1 MPGDEPQQ
9 ILMTQQKLLLFL
21 GLGLVLCLVLP
32 AQAYL
37 VPNATTGLLD
47 QTGCYL
53 GVYLGGNAYS
63 SGPDSSHETWIPD
76 PAAFT
81 AASGKTHRLFSRYVS
96 LENVLNA
103 NENRDGK
110 TTAAWAAGIIADHDA
125 VPVIFLVPWDS
136 GLSLSHTY
144 PDGKTAQQHIDLFA
158 EELKPLTEH
167 GDTIMIV
174 FGHEMESQDVAK
186 QNPSAFIAMFQ
197 YAAGKFHA
205 AGCQM
210 VWCTNINDNPFTGD
224 QKIQWW
230 PGSENP
236 YHTIIE
242 PGNSSV
248 DWVAQTRYHF
258 WWGANTFTGLKGEY
272 QPHPEQAWYNYF
284 GETLGFP
291 LMFAETAG
299 QKPAPYQP
307 GPYWDPDPHDNTT
320 QEFSTQWIPSLYN
333 AHNLK
338 TNYPLIK
345 AVIWFDTF
353 KYNDN
358 GQPEQNYLIPPG
370 TWNPSKGSVQPLSG
384 PLYTSLISDPYFI
397 GSTSLGDP
405 DPLPVAAF
413 TTDPEA
419 GPAPLLV
426 QFADTSGNDP
436 TSWHWD
442 FGTGSSSAL
451 QHPQY
456 IYPVP
461 GVYTVTLTATN
472 TFGNDSTS
480 RDITVTIGPVLPPV
494 AAFGAYPVSGTAPL
508 AVQFTDT
515 SQNAPESWHWDF
527 GDGSTATEQ
536 NPVHTYVTP
545 GRYSVNLT
553 VSNRG
558 GSDSLEKSG
567 LVSVDAPVPPLPHSF
582 SGTITINGSPGPVN
596 TTITAQVTGGGGT
609 LVTTEAGT
617 YGGDGARLTVQ
628 GWIQDGWPITFFADG
643 IPVECRDVALGG
655 DWVGSYPYTA
665 GSHTPL
671 DLRLTGESPAP
682 VANFT
687 ADPTSGPAPL
697 IVQFTD
703 TSLHNPASWSWDF
716 GDGTTST
723 TQHPVHT
730 YTVPG
735 YYTVNLTA
743 TNDAGSTIISRED
756 YIHVRIIIG
765 GDRGYFRIICN
776 EDGAAVW
783 FDQTPKGLTEN
794 GTLIVP
800 VYLTTLHYQTYTV
813 AKDGFTTVTG
823 DLPVYP
829 AKDETVDIPVT
840 LHPVPPAGF
849 SFINASTGNVGGII
863 QPTGLVE
870 VPAGGSQNFTL
881 TPASGYTFDRLLV
894 DGTQVPSVYT
904 YSFQNVTSNH
914 TIVVFFRI
922 TGGGGGGGGGGSG
935 GYVVP
940 VATLTTI
947 PTTIPTPV
955 TGEGDNASVPV
966 TPTPDATALPTL
978 VPEETTPV
986 PTTIAPAPSIWSS
999 SPLAWMIPVALLILI
1014 LAGLAYYSYRK
1025 EQETGPDEE
1034 K

>member
-1 MPGDEPQQ
+1 MHIMPRDKPQPISMPQQ
-9 ILMTQQKLLLFL
+9 RLLLFL
-21 GLGLVLCLVLP
+21 GVILVLCLALP
-32 AQAYL
+32 AQGYPI
-37 VPNATTGLLD
+37 PNATTGLLN

-63 SGPDSSHETWIPD
+63 QGPDSGHETWIPD
-76 PAAFT
+76 PAAFNV
-81 AASGKTHRLFSRYVS
+81 ASGKTHRLFSRYVS
-96 LENVLNA
+96 LQNVLNA

-110 TTAAWAAGIIADHDA
+110 TAAAWAAGIIADHDA

-136 GLSLSHTY
+136 ALSLSHTY

-236 YHTIIE
+236 YHAVSS
-242 PGNSSV
+242 PGKTSV

-258 WWGANTFTGLKGEY
+258 WWGANTFSGLKGEF

-299 QKPAPYQP
+299 QKPAPYTPNQ
-307 GPYWDPDPHDNTT
+307 YWDPDPHDNTT
-320 QEFSTQWIPSLYN
+320 QEFSTQWIPSLYD
-333 AHNLK
+333 AHNLE

-370 TWNPSKGSVQPLSG
+370 TWNPSTGSVQPLSG

-397 GSTSLGDP
+397 GSTGVGDP
-405 DPLPVAAF
+405 ITPPAAAF
-413 TTDPEA
+413 
-419 GPAPLLV
+419 
-426 QFADTSGNDP
+426 S
-436 TSWHWD
+436 
-442 FGTGSSSAL
+442 
-451 QHPQY
+451 
-456 IYPVP
+456 
-461 GVYTVTLTATN
+461 
-472 TFGNDSTS
+472 
-480 RDITVTIGPVLPPV
+480 
-494 AAFGAYPVSGTAPL
+494 AYPVSGTPPL
-508 AVQFTDT
+508 TVQFTDQSTGEIT
-515 SQNAPESWHWDF
+515 SWAWEF
-527 GDGSTATEQ
+527 GDGQSSNLQ
-536 NPVHTYVTP
+536 NPSHLYAYPGVFSVT
-545 GRYSVNLT
+545 LT
-553 VSNRG
+553 VSNPG
-558 GSDSLEKSG
+558 GSDALLKSR
-567 LVSVDAPVPPLPHSF
+567 LISVDEPIPALPHSF
-582 SGTITINGSPGPVN
+582 SGTITLYGDPALPG

-609 LVTTEAGT
+609 LVTTEEGM
-617 YGGDGARLTVQ
+617 YGGDGGRLTVQ

-643 IPVECRDVALGG
+643 VPAECRDVAAGG

-665 GSHTPL
+665 GLHTTL
-671 DLRLTGESPAP
+671 DLRVTGEPPAP

-687 ADPTSGPAPL
+687 ANQTSGLAPL
-697 IVQFTD
+697 TVRFTD
-703 TSLHNPASWSWDF
+703 TSLPTPGSWYWEF

-735 YYTVNLTA
+735 YYTVSLTA
-743 TNDAGSTIISRED
+743 ANDAGSTTISRED
-756 YIHVRIIIG
+756 YIHVGLILG
-765 GDRGYFRIICN
+765 GDRGYFRVICN

-800 VYLTTLHYQTYTV
+800 VYLTTLHYQTFTV

-823 DLPVYP
+823 DLPAYP
-829 AKDETVDIPVT
+829 AKDETVDIIVT
-840 LHPVPPAGF
+840 LEPAPPA
-849 SFINASTGNVGGII
+849 SFYYINASAGNVGGII
-863 QPTGLVE
+863 QPGGLIE

-894 DGTQVPSVYT
+894 DGAQVPSVYT

-922 TGGGGGGGGGGSG
+922 TGGGGGGGGGG
-935 GYVVP
+935 GYVIP
-940 VATLTTI
+940 ATTPTTI
-947 PTTIPTPV
+947 PTTIPTLDPREA
-955 TGEGDNASVPV
+955 GNESVNV
-966 TPTPDATALPTL
+966 TPTPDTTILPTL
-978 VPEETTPV
+978 VPEETSPL
-986 PTTIAPAPSIWSS
+986 PTTIAPAPSFWSGF
-999 SPLAWMIPVALLILI
+999 PLAGMIPVALLILI

-1025 EQETGPDEE
+1025 EQETGPAEE